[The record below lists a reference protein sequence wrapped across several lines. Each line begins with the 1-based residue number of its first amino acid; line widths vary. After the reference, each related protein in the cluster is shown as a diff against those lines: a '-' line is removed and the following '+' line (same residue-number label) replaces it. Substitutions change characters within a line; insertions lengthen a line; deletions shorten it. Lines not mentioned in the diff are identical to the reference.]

1 MRFIQLVFTFILLS
15 INCLNAQNSSMEGVI
30 VDSTDGT
37 PISEVNVQIKKFNI
51 STITNAEG
59 KFQLKVPYQPSYV
72 LQISH
77 VSYVNTIITVASEE
91 INSIQISLEPDQM
104 VLQQVDVRAK
114 SNQLPSGNLQKLKPI
129 SINETATPFNE
140 FSQVIATLPGVVM
153 NNELSSSY
161 AVRGGNFDENLIYV
175 NGIEIYRP
183 LLVRAGQQEGLSFI
197 NPDMVSNIKFSAG
210 GWEAKYGDKLSS
222 NLLIDYKK
230 TDKTEGNV
238 NLGFLGASTYLS
250 TKISKRDNLLLGLRY
265 KNARYLFNTFETD
278 GEYLPRFIDFQGFY
292 SYQFSSK
299 TSIDFLATFAQ
310 NDYYVEPASR
320 ETDFGSFQ
328 QKLRFFV
335 AYDGAESLSYRTFQ
349 GGARLNHL
357 FSDQFKSS
365 IILSAFSTSEFEYIN
380 TEGFY
385 RLCDV
390 DRDLSS
396 ETFDECISQRGA
408 GSNFMYARNILDA
421 YVLQAKIRNDW
432 QFTKNQLL
440 AFGIEFKQQIVDDLL
455 DEYEFRDSADFV
467 QVTRVINQQNQLEAS
482 FANAYVQHEWQIN
495 DRQYL
500 NTGLRTNYGS
510 NSKELLLSPR
520 VQYELTLHPD
530 KSGQLSLSAGIYRQ
544 FPFYREL
551 RDFSGSLRPDLR
563 AQSAIHFIA
572 NYTKNMTLWSRPFQW
587 NSSGYYKYLYNIIP
601 FDVDNI
607 RLRYRPELS
616 AKGYAYGA
624 DFRLSGEF
632 IPGTESWF
640 SFGLLST
647 KEDVAN
653 DGLDYI
659 RRPTDQRVT
668 ASIFFQDYFIND
680 PTLRVNL
687 KLQVGSG
694 LPFGPP
700 NSIAGR
706 NSLTGEWYRRMDIG
720 FSKQFSLERFD
731 NLSFIHSFWLGLDV
745 LNVLGVSNT
754 ISYSWIEDFNGQNF
768 AVPNSLSAR
777 FLNLKGIVK
786 F

>member
-1 MRFIQLVFTFILLS
+1 MRISAFIILFSLFSIAQGFT
-15 INCLNAQNSSMEGVI
+15 QNKLIEGLI
-30 VDSTDGT
+30 IDDTDDS
-37 PISEVNVQIKKFNI
+37 PIPEVNIQIKKYNI
-51 STITNAEG
+51 STITNADG
-59 KFQLKVPYQPSYV
+59 KFQLKVPLQSAYQ
-72 LQISH
+72 LEISH
-77 VSYVNTIITVASEE
+77 VSYINRSIE
-91 INSIQISLEPDQM
+91 IRDNEIGAVEIRLKPDQM
-104 VLQQVDVRAK
+104 VLQQVDVKAK
-114 SNQLPSGNLQKLKPI
+114 NNKLPTGNLQKMTPI
-129 SINETATPFNE
+129 SANELATPFNE
-140 FSQVIATLPGVVM
+140 FNQLIGTLPGVVS
-153 NNELSSSY
+153 NNELSSAY

-197 NPDMVSNIKFSAG
+197 NPDLVGNIKFSAG

-238 NLGFLGASTYLS
+238 NLGLLGASAYLS
-250 TKISKRDNLLLGLRY
+250 TKTTKKDNLLLGLRY
-265 KNARYLFNTFETD
+265 KNAKYLFNTFDTD
-278 GEYLPRFIDFQGFY
+278 GEYLPRFLDFQGFY
-292 SYQFSSK
+292 SYQFSSR
-299 TSIDFLATFAQ
+299 TSIDVLATFAQ

-349 GGARLNHL
+349 GGTRLNHL
-357 FSDQFKSS
+357 FSDRFKTA

-390 DRDLSS
+390 DRDFSS
-396 ETFDECISQRGA
+396 NTFDECISQRGA

-421 YVLQAKIRNDW
+421 YVLQAQIRNDW
-432 QFTKNQLL
+432 QFNKSQLFS
-440 AFGIEFKQQIVDDLL
+440 FGMELKQQIVDDLL

-467 QVTRVINQQNQLEAS
+467 QITRVVNQENQLQAT

-495 DRQYL
+495 ERQYL
-500 NTGLRTNYGS
+500 NSGLRLNYAS
-510 NSKELLLSPR
+510 NSSEFLLSPR
-520 VQYELTLHPD
+520 LQYQLLLHPD
-530 KSGQLSLSAGIYRQ
+530 ESGQLSLSAGIYRQ

-551 RDFSGSLRPDLR
+551 RDFQGQLR
-563 AQSAIHFIA
+563 ADIRAQNSIHFIA
-572 NYTKNMTLWSRPFQW
+572 NYTKNMSLWNRPFQMTG
-587 NSSGYYKYLYNIIP
+587 SGYYKYLYDIIP

-607 RLRYRPELS
+607 RLRYRPELE
-616 AKGYAYGA
+616 ADGYSYGG

-640 SFGLLST
+640 SLGVLST
-647 KEDVAN
+647 KENVVG
-653 DGLDYI
+653 DGLGYI

-700 NSIAGR
+700 NSVSSR
-706 NSLTGEWYRRMDIG
+706 NSLTGEWYRRMDVG
-720 FSKQFSLERFD
+720 FSKQFTLDRINFVE
-731 NLSFIHSFWLGLDV
+731 SFWLGLDV

-754 ISYSWIEDFNGQNF
+754 ISYSWIEDFSGQNF